1 LEIFKIHH
9 LKTNSMDLNL
19 KGKNAFVG
27 GSSRGIGKAT
37 AIELAKL
44 GANVTLVSRSA
55 EIMIDII
62 HELDKSQGQHH
73 DFLVADFKNIENLK
87 RRAHALALKKG

>member
-1 LEIFKIHH
+1 LEIFKIHY
-9 LKTNSMDLNL
+9 LKTISMDLNL
-19 KGKNAFVG
+19 KGKNTFVG

-44 GANVTLVSRSA
+44 GANVTLVSRSP

-62 HELDKSQGQHH
+62 HELDKLLG
-73 DFLVADFKNIENLK
+73 E
-87 RRAHALALKKG
+87 